1 MTFDGDIYKYEA
13 LLNHAEVQ
21 RKGVCGSG
29 FSHSKKINPANDFYS
44 YVNRDWI
51 RSFLLKPDQ
60 NYIVQIDDF
69 RLAQDRVYAQLASI
83 AESAPKPVKALYESL
98 KRPISSNAIIM
109 HIKEHA
115 RFLDECIAEDNLWKF
130 LAYLNTNEMTRYA
143 CPISWDVLPDE
154 NNSRKFISH
163 ITYPELSLYDY
174 RYYLRDAARRPA
186 KTKSG
191 TNITRRASTT
201 TSSSAKRRLH
211 TRFKRHSTTAT
222 TVKKELKYKHV
233 VLHKFVRYVNRI
245 FSVTGTTVDA
255 AESGITKS
263 RRQTSRG
270 EDVLNIEKLLID
282 KLTCFNGKFD
292 TDSDT
297 EYTKIA
303 HSEMMRHCTGLD
315 WNEFANC
322 LGYISTDIPSRVV
335 CSSVGYMKCIVETLK
350 SETHGW
356 KTPKWRSYWIYIYA
370 RHIIQYH
377 AEWRDIHFDFC
388 CKFLRGQSAP
398 MPQRI
403 VALFGT
409 ALAYDT
415 YFANEYK
422 RRHFSDSRSQTIVD
436 YTMKLAGCIVGA
448 AKDMISANKW
458 VSNATR
464 SEALRK
470 IDNLRLEVGVPD
482 KMGPDIPH
490 TVETAFGRDG
500 WANLMAISKWRT
512 RELLIRRYEGN
523 AVFNAPAIDWAQL
536 KFVGSQS
543 YVVNAYYTEISNS
556 IYIPMGYF
564 QTEFV
569 DVSKGIEYNLS
580 RIGYTIGHE
589 LGHSIHVF
597 GRMFD
602 HTGNMRNWWSSR
614 DSAIYNRKLADIERQ
629 YEHAARGDG
638 IMFDAKMTLSEDLAD
653 ITGLKLCEMVL
664 TAHHEREKTLLPLRL
679 LSFERFYTEFAS
691 QNRQKIYRRSIF
703 AQLKS
708 NPHPLDK
715 YRTNIPLSRMP
726 LFNKIY
732 NIKPGDKMHWHS
744 DDTVW

>member
-1 MTFDGDIYKYEA
+1 MTSVNTDDSYNYGS
-13 LLNHAEVQ
+13 LLKHAEVQ

-51 RSFLLKPDQ
+51 RSTSLKPDQ
-60 NYIVQIDDF
+60 EYIVQIDDF
-69 RLAQDRVYAQLASI
+69 RLAQDRVYAQLVEI
-83 AESAPKPVKALYESL
+83 AESASAPKSVKTLYESL
-98 KRPISSNAIIM
+98 KRPISSSTVIM
-109 HIKEHA
+109 HVREHVQM
-115 RFLDECIAEDNLWKF
+115 LDECIAEDNLWKF
-130 LAYLNTNEMTRYA
+130 LAYLNANELTRYA

-154 NNSRKFISH
+154 QNSRKFISH

-174 RYYLRDAARRPA
+174 RYYLRDAARPA
-186 KTKSG
+186 KSKSG
-191 TNITRRASTT
+191 T
-201 TSSSAKRRLH
+201 RLH
-211 TRFKRHSTTAT
+211 ARFRRHSTTAA
-222 TVKKELKYKHV
+222 TVKKELEYKHV
-233 VLHKFVRYVNRI
+233 VLHKFVAYVNKI
-245 FSVTGTTVDA
+245 FSATTKPN
-255 AESGITKS
+255 ESQSSSSSSSCGA
-263 RRQTSRG
+263 
-270 EDVLNIEKLLID
+270 DVLHIEKLLID

-292 TDSDT
+292 TDNDT
-297 EYTKIA
+297 EYVKFT
-303 HSEMMRHCTGLD
+303 HSDLTRHCAGLD
-315 WNEFANC
+315 WREFAKW
-322 LGYISTDIPSRVV
+322 LGYGSADAPSRVI

-422 RRHFSDSRSQTIVD
+422 RRHFSDRRSQAIVD

-448 AKDMISANKW
+448 AKGMVRANSW
-458 VSNATR
+458 VSDTTR

-470 IDNLRLEVGVPD
+470 IETLRLEVGMPD
-482 KMGPDIPH
+482 KMGADVPPA
-490 TVETAFGRDG
+490 VAAEFGGHDG
-500 WANLMAISKWRT
+500 WANLMAVSKWRT
-512 RELLIRRYEGN
+512 REILIRRYEGS

-569 DVSKGIEYNLS
+569 DVAKGIEYNLS

-602 HTGNMRNWWSSR
+602 HTGNMRNWWSRR

-629 YEHAARGDG
+629 YERAARGDG
-638 IMFDAKMTLSEDLAD
+638 IVFDAKMTLSEDLAD

-664 TAHHEREKTLLPLRL
+664 SAHHEREKTLLPLRL
-679 LSFERFYTEFAS
+679 LSFERFYTEFAN

-715 YRTNIPLSRMP
+715 YRTNVPLSRMP

-744 DDTVW
+744 DDAVW

>member
-1 MTFDGDIYKYEA
+1 MSRRVREDNYDNYEYTS
-13 LLNHAEVQ
+13 LIKHAEAQ

-29 FSHSKKINPANDFYS
+29 FSHSKKVNPANDFYS

-51 RSFLLKPDQ
+51 RSTSLKPEQD
-60 NYIVQIDDF
+60 YIVQIDDF
-69 RLAQDRVYAQLASI
+69 RLAQDRVYSQLVSI
-83 AESAPKPVKALYESL
+83 AESASAPNPVKTLYESL
-98 KRPISSNAIIM
+98 KRPISSTTVIM
-109 HIKEHA
+109 HVREHV
-115 RFLDECIAEDNLWKF
+115 RILDECIAEDNLWKF
-130 LAYLNTNEMTRYA
+130 LAYLNTNELTRYA

-154 NNSRKFISH
+154 QNSRKFISH

-174 RYYLRDAARRPA
+174 RYYLRDAVRPIH
-186 KTKSG
+186 KS
-191 TNITRRASTT
+191 AAAAAAATT
-201 TSSSAKRRLH
+201 AKRRLH
-211 TRFKRHSTTAT
+211 ARFRRHSTTAA
-222 TVKKELKYKHV
+222 TVKKEMDYKHV
-233 VLHKFVRYVNRI
+233 VLHKFVAYVNKL
-245 FSVTGTTVDA
+245 FSRTTTND
-255 AESGITKS
+255 S
-263 RRQTSRG
+263 REPQPSSRG
-270 EDVLNIEKLLID
+270 ADVLHIEKLLVD
-282 KLTCFNGKFD
+282 KLACFNGKFD

-297 EYTKIA
+297 EYVKFTQ
-303 HSEMMRHCTGLD
+303 SDLNRHCAGMD
-315 WNEFANC
+315 WREFAKW
-322 LGYISTDIPSRVV
+322 LGYGSADIPSHVV
-335 CSSVGYMKCIVETLK
+335 CSSVGYMKCIVEALK

-370 RHIIQYH
+370 RHVIQYH

-388 CKFLRGQSAP
+388 CKFLRGQTAP

-409 ALAYDT
+409 TLAYDT

-422 RRHFSDSRSQTIVD
+422 RRHFNDDRSRAIVRHAAD
-436 YTMKLAGCIVGA
+436 MVGRITRA
-448 AKDMISANKW
+448 AKDMVRANTW
-458 VSNATR
+458 VSDTTR
-464 SEALRK
+464 AEALRK
-470 IDNLRLEVGVPD
+470 IETLRLEMGMPD
-482 KMGPDIPH
+482 KMGSDLPH
-490 TVETAFGRDG
+490 TIAAAFGGDG
-500 WANLMAISKWRT
+500 WANLMAVSKWRT
-512 RELLIRRYEGN
+512 RELLIRRYEGS
-523 AVFNAPAIDWAQL
+523 AVFNVPAIDWAQL

-569 DVSKGIEYNLS
+569 DVAKGIEYNLA

-602 HTGNMRNWWSSR
+602 HTGNMRNWWSRR
-614 DSAIYNRKLADIERQ
+614 DSAIYNRKLADVERQ
-629 YEHAARGDG
+629 YERAARNDG
-638 IMFDAKMTLSEDLAD
+638 IVFDAKMTLSEDLAD

-664 TAHHEREKTLLPLRL
+664 SRHHELEKTLLPLRL

-715 YRTNIPLSRMP
+715 YRTNVPLSRMQ

>member
-1 MTFDGDIYKYEA
+1 MISAANTEDTYKYA
-13 LLNHAEVQ
+13 SLIKHAEAQ

-29 FSHSKKINPANDFYS
+29 FSHSNKINPANDFYS

-51 RSFLLKPDQ
+51 RSTSLKPDQ

-69 RLAQDRVYAQLASI
+69 RLAQDRVYSQLVSI
-83 AESAPKPVKALYESL
+83 AESASAPKPVKSLYESL
-98 KRPISSNAIIM
+98 KRPISSTAAIM
-109 HIKEHA
+109 HVREHV
-115 RFLDECIAEDNLWKF
+115 RMLDECIAEDNLWKF
-130 LAYLNTNEMTRYA
+130 LAYLNTNELTRYA

-154 NNSRKFISH
+154 QNSRKFISH

-174 RYYLRDAARRPA
+174 RYYLRDA
-186 KTKSG
+186 
-191 TNITRRASTT
+191 TT
-201 TSSSAKRRLH
+201 THKNTATTATTATAKRRLH
-211 TRFKRHSTTAT
+211 ARFRRHSTTAT
-222 TVKKELKYKHV
+222 TVKKELEYKHI
-233 VLHKFVRYVNRI
+233 VLHKFVAYVNKI
-245 FSVTGTTVDA
+245 FSATATTTTIN
-255 AESGITKS
+255 ESHSQLPSSSGA
-263 RRQTSRG
+263 
-270 EDVLNIEKLLID
+270 DVLHIEKLLID
-282 KLTCFNGKFD
+282 KLACFNGKFD

-297 EYTKIA
+297 EYAKFT
-303 HSEMMRHCTGLD
+303 HSDLDRHCAGLD
-315 WNEFANC
+315 WREFAKW
-322 LGYISTDIPSRVV
+322 LGYGSTDTTPSHVV

-370 RHIIQYH
+370 RHVIQYH

-388 CKFLRGQSAP
+388 CKFLRGQAAP

-403 VALFGT
+403 IALFGT
-409 ALAYDT
+409 TLAYDT

-422 RRHFSDSRSQTIVD
+422 RRHFNDDRSRAIIRHATD
-436 YTMKLAGCIVGA
+436 MVGHITRA
-448 AKDMISANKW
+448 AKDMVRANTW
-458 VSNATR
+458 VSNTTR
-464 SEALRK
+464 AEALRK
-470 IDNLRLEVGVPD
+470 IETLRLEMGMPD
-482 KMGPDIPH
+482 KMGPDLP
-490 TVETAFGRDG
+490 EKTAATTFGGDG
-500 WANLMAISKWRT
+500 WANLMAVSKWRT
-512 RELLIRRYEGN
+512 RELLIHRYEGN
-523 AVFNAPAIDWAQL
+523 AVFNVPAIDWAQL

-569 DVSKGIEYNLS
+569 DVAKGIEYNLA

-602 HTGNMRNWWSSR
+602 HTGNMRNWWSRR
-614 DSAIYNRKLADIERQ
+614 DSAIYNRKLADVERQ
-629 YEHAARGDG
+629 YERSARSDG
-638 IMFDAKMTLSEDLAD
+638 IVFDAKMTLSEDLAD

-664 TAHHEREKTLLPLRL
+664 SAHHEREKTLLPLRL

-715 YRTNIPLSRMP
+715 YRTNVPLSRMP

>member
-1 MTFDGDIYKYEA
+1 MTAAASTEDTYKYES
-13 LLNHAEVQ
+13 LIKHAEAQ

-44 YVNRDWI
+44 YVNREWI
-51 RSFLLKPDQ
+51 RSTSLKPDQ

-69 RLAQDRVYAQLASI
+69 RLAQDRVYSQLVNI
-83 AESAPKPVKALYESL
+83 AESASTPKPIKTLYESL
-98 KRPISSNAIIM
+98 KRPISSSAVLL
-109 HIKEHA
+109 HVREHV
-115 RFLDECIAEDNLWKF
+115 RMLDECVAEDNLWKF
-130 LAYLNTNEMTRYA
+130 LAYLNTNELTRYA

-154 NNSRKFISH
+154 QNSRKFISH

-174 RYYLRDAARRPA
+174 RYYLRDAARH
-186 KTKSG
+186 
-191 TNITRRASTT
+191 TRTASATT
-201 TSSSAKRRLH
+201 KRRLH
-211 TRFKRHSTTAT
+211 ARFRRHSTTAA
-222 TVKKELKYKHV
+222 TVKKEVEYKHV
-233 VLHKFVRYVNRI
+233 VLHKVVKYVDKI
-245 FSVTGTTVDA
+245 FSATTTATEKDPPQ
-255 AESGITKS
+255 SS
-263 RRQTSRG
+263 LQSSRG
-270 EDVLNIEKLLID
+270 ADVLHIEKLLID
-282 KLTCFNGKFD
+282 KLACFNGRFD
-292 TDSDT
+292 ADSDT
-297 EYTKIA
+297 EYVKFT
-303 HSEMMRHCTGLD
+303 HSELDRHCAGLD
-315 WNEFANC
+315 WREFAKW
-322 LGYISTDIPSRVV
+322 LGYGCANIPSRVI

-356 KTPKWRSYWIYIYA
+356 KTSKWRSYWIYIYA

-388 CKFLRGQSAP
+388 CKFLRGQTAP

-422 RRHFSDSRSQTIVD
+422 RRHFNDDRSRAIIHRATD
-436 YTMKLAGCIVGA
+436 MVGRITRA
-448 AKDMISANKW
+448 AKEMVRANKW
-458 VSNATR
+458 VSDKTR
-464 SEALRK
+464 AEALLK
-470 IDNLRLEVGVPD
+470 IETLRLEMGMPD
-482 KMGPDIPH
+482 KMGPDIP
-490 TVETAFGRDG
+490 EKTAAAAFSGGDG
-500 WANLMAISKWRT
+500 WANLMAVSKWRT
-512 RELLIRRYEGN
+512 REVMIRRYEGS

-569 DVSKGIEYNLS
+569 DVAKGIEYNLA

-602 HTGNMRNWWSSR
+602 HTGNMRNWWSRR
-614 DSAIYNRKLADIERQ
+614 DSAIYNRKLADVERQ
-629 YEHAARGDG
+629 YERAARSDG

-664 TAHHEREKTLLPLRL
+664 SEHHEREKTVLPLRL

-715 YRTNIPLSRMP
+715 YRTNVPLSRMP

>member
-1 MTFDGDIYKYEA
+1 MTSASTEDTYKYES
-13 LLNHAEVQ
+13 LIKHAEAQ

-29 FSHSKKINPANDFYS
+29 FSHSNKINPANDFYS

-51 RSFLLKPDQ
+51 RSTQLKPDQ
-60 NYIVQIDDF
+60 EYIVQIDDF
-69 RLAQDRVYAQLASI
+69 RLAQDRVYSHIVNI
-83 AESAPKPVKALYESL
+83 AESAPKPVRTLYESL
-98 KRPISSNAIIM
+98 KRPISSSAAIM
-109 HIKEHA
+109 HVREHA
-115 RFLDECIAEDNLWKF
+115 QMLDECIAEDNLWKF
-130 LAYLNTNEMTRYA
+130 LAYLNTNELTRYA

-154 NNSRKFISH
+154 QNSRKFISH

-174 RYYLRDAARRPA
+174 RYYLRDAAQSA
-186 KTKSG
+186 KK
-191 TNITRRASTT
+191 TRRTGA
-201 TSSSAKRRLH
+201 AKRRLH
-211 TRFKRHSTTAT
+211 ARFRRHSTTAT
-222 TVKKELKYKHV
+222 TIKKELEYKHV
-233 VLHKFVRYVNRI
+233 VLHKFVKYVDKI
-245 FSVTGTTVDA
+245 FTATARTATG
-255 AESGITKS
+255 EPSPQS
-263 RRQTSRG
+263 SRG
-270 EDVLNIEKLLID
+270 ADVLHIEKLLID
-282 KLTCFNGKFD
+282 KLACFNGRFD
-292 TDSDT
+292 TDRDNTDSEYVKFTHSDLD
-297 EYTKIA
+297 
-303 HSEMMRHCTGLD
+303 RHCAGLD
-315 WNEFANC
+315 WREFAKW
-322 LGYISTDIPSRVV
+322 LGYRSSDIPSRVI

-370 RHIIQYH
+370 RHVIQYH

-388 CKFLRGQSAP
+388 CKFLRGQTAP

-409 ALAYDT
+409 TLAYDT

-422 RRHFSDSRSQTIVD
+422 RRHFNDDRSRASFNRATGMVARI
-436 YTMKLAGCIVGA
+436 TRA
-448 AKDMISANKW
+448 AKDMVRANTW
-458 VSNATR
+458 VSDTTR
-464 SEALRK
+464 AEALRK
-470 IDNLRLEVGVPD
+470 IETLRVEMGTPD
-482 KMGPDIPH
+482 KMGPDIPEQ
-490 TVETAFGRDG
+490 TAATAFGGDG
-500 WANLMAISKWRT
+500 WANLMAVSKWRT
-512 RELLIRRYEGN
+512 REMLIRRYEGS
-523 AVFNAPAIDWAQL
+523 AVFNVPAIDWAQL

-569 DVSKGIEYNLS
+569 DVDRGIEYNLA

-602 HTGNMRNWWSSR
+602 HTGNMRNWWSRR
-614 DSAIYNRKLADIERQ
+614 DSAIYNRKLADVERQ
-629 YEHAARGDG
+629 YERAARSDG
-638 IMFDAKMTLSEDLAD
+638 LVFDAKMTLSEDLAD

-664 TAHHEREKTLLPLRL
+664 SAHHEREKTLLPLRL

-715 YRTNIPLSRMP
+715 YRTNVPLSRMQ

>member
-1 MTFDGDIYKYEA
+1 MSAKINNTYEYGS
-13 LLNHAEVQ
+13 LIKHAEVQ

-51 RSFLLKPDQ
+51 RSTSLKPEQ
-60 NYIVQIDDF
+60 KYIVQIDDF
-69 RLAQDRVYAQLASI
+69 RLSQDRVYAHLVEI
-83 AESAPKPVKALYESL
+83 AESAPNPINALYESL
-98 KRPISSNAIIM
+98 KRPISSKTVIM
-109 HIKEHA
+109 HVQEHI
-115 RFLDECIAEDNLWKF
+115 RMLDECIAEDNLWKF
-130 LAYLNTNEMTRYA
+130 LAYLNTNDLTRYA
-143 CPISWDVLPDE
+143 SPISWDVLPDE
-154 NNSRKFISH
+154 QNSRKFISH

-186 KTKSG
+186 TKT
-191 TNITRRASTT
+191 TRKASTVT
-201 TSSSAKRRLH
+201 ASAKRRLH
-211 TRFKRHSTTAT
+211 ARFRRHSTTAA
-222 TVKKELKYKHV
+222 TVKKELGYKHV
-233 VLHKFVRYVNRI
+233 VLHKFVAYVDKI
-245 FSVTGTTVDA
+245 FNVTASASASATA
-255 AESGITKS
+255 APRPCGA
-263 RRQTSRG
+263 
-270 EDVLNIEKLLID
+270 DVLHIEKLLID
-282 KLTCFNGKFD
+282 KLTCFNGKYD
-292 TDSDT
+292 TDNDT
-297 EYTKIA
+297 EYVKFA
-303 HSEMMRHCTGLD
+303 QSDLMRHCAGLD
-315 WNEFANC
+315 WHEFAKC
-322 LGYISTDIPSRVV
+322 LGYISTDIPSRVI

-377 AEWRDIHFDFC
+377 AEWRDIHFGFC

-409 ALAYDT
+409 TLAYDT

-422 RRHFSDSRSQTIVD
+422 RRHFSDSRSQAIID

-448 AKDMISANKW
+448 AKDMVRANKW
-458 VSNATR
+458 VSDTTR

-470 IDNLRLEVGVPD
+470 IDNLRLEVGMPD
-482 KMGPDIPH
+482 KMGPDISP
-490 TVETAFGRDG
+490 TVATTVFGRDG
-500 WANLMAISKWRT
+500 WANLMAVSKWRT

-602 HTGNMRNWWSSR
+602 HTGNMRNWWSRR

-664 TAHHEREKTLLPLRL
+664 GAHHEREKTLLPLRL
-679 LSFERFYTEFAS
+679 LSFEHFYTEFAS

>member
-1 MTFDGDIYKYEA
+1 MSAKINNTYEYGS
-13 LLNHAEVQ
+13 LVKHAEAQ

-29 FSHSKKINPANDFYS
+29 FSHSNKINPANDFYS
-44 YVNRDWI
+44 YVNREWI
-51 RSFLLKPDQ
+51 RSMSLKPNQ
-60 NYIVQIDDF
+60 GYIVQIDDF
-69 RLAQDRVYAQLASI
+69 RLVQDRVYAQLVEI
-83 AESAPKPVKALYESL
+83 AESAPKPVNTLYESL
-98 KRPISSNAIIM
+98 KRPISSSTVIM
-109 HIKEHA
+109 HIQEHA
-115 RFLDECIAEDNLWKF
+115 RMLDECIAEDNLWKF
-130 LAYLNTNEMTRYA
+130 LAYLNTNELTRYA

-154 NNSRKFISH
+154 QNSRKFISH

-174 RYYLRDAARRPA
+174 RYYLRDTSRRRPA

-191 TNITRRASTT
+191 TKTNITRRASRS
-201 TSSSAKRRLH
+201 TSSSAKRRRVYA
-211 TRFKRHSTTAT
+211 RFRRHSTTAAT
-222 TVKKELKYKHV
+222 IKKELEYKHV
-233 VLHKFVRYVNRI
+233 VLHKFVAYVNKI
-245 FSVTGTTVDA
+245 FSVTA
-255 AESGITKS
+255 ASA
-263 RRQTSRG
+263 TSATQSCG
-270 EDVLNIEKLLID
+270 AGADVLHIEKLLID

-297 EYTKIA
+297 EYAKFTQ
-303 HSEMMRHCTGLD
+303 SDLMRHCAGLD
-315 WNEFANC
+315 WHEFAKC
-322 LGYISTDIPSRVV
+322 LGFTDAPSRVV

-415 YFANEYK
+415 YFASEYK
-422 RRHFSDSRSQTIVD
+422 RRHFSDSRSEAIVE
-436 YTMKLAGCIVGA
+436 YTMKLAGYIVGA
-448 AKDMISANKW
+448 AKDMIRENSW
-458 VSNATR
+458 VSDTTR
-464 SEALRK
+464 AEALQK
-470 IDNLRLEVGVPD
+470 IESLRLEVGMPD
-482 KMGPDIPH
+482 KMGADVPPA
-490 TVETAFGRDG
+490 VAAEFGGRDG
-500 WANLMAISKWRT
+500 WANLMAVSKWRT

-523 AVFNAPAIDWAQL
+523 AVFNTPAIDWAQL
-536 KFVGSQS
+536 KFVGSQA

-569 DVSKGIEYNLS
+569 DVAKGIEYNLA

-602 HTGNMRNWWSSR
+602 HTGNMRNWWSRR

-629 YEHAARGDG
+629 YENAARSDG

-664 TAHHEREKTLLPLRL
+664 SAHHEREKTLLPLRL

-732 NIKPGDKMHWHS
+732 NIKLGDKMHWHS